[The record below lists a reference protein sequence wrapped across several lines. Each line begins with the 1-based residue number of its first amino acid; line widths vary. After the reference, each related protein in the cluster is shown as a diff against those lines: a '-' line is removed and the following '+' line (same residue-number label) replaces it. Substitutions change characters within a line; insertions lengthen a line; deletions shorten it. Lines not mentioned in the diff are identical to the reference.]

1 MKEKIIKGI
10 EHLVFSNL
18 LVSLSIGFLCSG
30 ICIQLNIPNPFW
42 YGLFVFS
49 STLLTYNVQRFI
61 KSTQTVPHPTNH
73 ILWVLSHKKELYLIG
88 FVSTFLTLYS
98 FLQIF
103 HWNLISI
110 SILIISLIIS
120 ILYVYKINSKSLR
133 DTPYLKIHLIAF
145 IWVVALGIFEL
156 VNEQIF
162 EIEKWMFVLVHYLYV
177 LAVTIPFDIRDL
189 KYDDLNKKT
198 IPQVFGVKN
207 SKMMSFVFMLFY
219 AFLAIYFQPDLLLN
233 FFFHFSILI
242 SLCLILGIKI
252 TRNEFYYSGLI
263 EGSILIVGLSLFF
276 NQP

>member
-1 MKEKIIKGI
+1 MKATLIKGI
-10 EHLVFSNL
+10 EHFVFSNL

-30 ICIQLNIPNPFW
+30 ICVQLSIPNPFW

-49 STLLTYNVQRFI
+49 STLLTYNFQRFI
-61 KSTQTVPHPTNH
+61 KSTQTVPHTTNH

-88 FVSTFLTLYS
+88 LGSTFLTLYS

-103 HWNLISI
+103 HWNIVSI
-110 SILIISLIIS
+110 LILIISLIIS
-120 ILYVYKINSKSLR
+120 ILYVFKIKSKSLR

-189 KYDDLNKKT
+189 KYDDQKKRT
-198 IPQVFGVKN
+198 IPQVIGVKK
-207 SKMMSFVFMLFY
+207 SKVMSICLLLFY
-219 AFLAIYFQPDLLLN
+219 TFLAIYFQPNLFLN
-233 FFFHFSILI
+233 LFFQVSILI
-242 SLCLILGIKI
+242 TLFLIFGIKI

-263 EGSILIVGLSLFF
+263 EGSILIVGLSLLFKS
-276 NQP
+276 